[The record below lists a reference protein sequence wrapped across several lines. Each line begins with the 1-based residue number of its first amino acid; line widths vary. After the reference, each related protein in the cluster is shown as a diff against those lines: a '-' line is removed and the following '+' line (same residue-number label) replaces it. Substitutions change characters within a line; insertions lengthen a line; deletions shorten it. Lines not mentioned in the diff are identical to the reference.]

1 MVNKRLFLALPSGDE
16 IMFRQTLDELEKITS
31 RDSINWI
38 SHGNLHLTIRFI
50 GETSENRI
58 PAIINAME
66 NAAKRVIPYGSRIA
80 KIGLFG
86 SSYQPRVI
94 WAGWNDEGHT
104 LALHEQLKSE
114 LQKAGF
120 PADRQNFVP
129 HLTLGR
135 IRHIADKRFFS
146 KQIATMSERE
156 FGNVFNNR
164 LILFESIL
172 KPSGPEYRELH
183 LSELKG

>member
-16 IMFRQTLDELEKITS
+16 TIFRQTLSELGKITS

-38 SHGNLHLTIRFI
+38 QPGNLHLTIRFI

-66 NAAKRVIPYGSRIA
+66 NAAKRIAPYESRIA

-146 KQIATMSERE
+146 KQIASMSERE
-156 FGNVFNNR
+156 FGMVFNDR
-164 LILFESIL
+164 LILFESEL
-172 KPSGPEYRELH
+172 NPCGPEYNILN
-183 LSELKG
+183 LTPLG